1 MTFDYSA
8 YLEVKEYVK
17 NNSIKPVKIIAV
29 SKNHSE
35 KSIKTAISYGV
46 NIFGENQKFSKFS

>member
-17 NNSIKPVKIIAV
+17 NNSVNPVKIIAV
-29 SKNHSE
+29 SKNHAE
-35 KSIKTAISYGV
+35 KSIKTARH
-46 NIFGENQKFSKFS
+46 